1 MTGFAAFEHGGNIYA
16 AAGEL
21 GLSPEAVLDFS
32 ANINPLGLPPGL
44 KEHLTSLL
52 DGIVHYPEPEAAQL
66 RAALAASH
74 GCAAENLIVGNGAA
88 ELLYLLCYA
97 RKPKRVLVTAP
108 TFSEYEK
115 AARAAGADISYL
127 PLVAADGFALP
138 WDSLQAALAAA
149 DIFFLCNPNNPTGTL
164 LKRED
169 VLRLAAEAAK
179 EQCFLLV
186 DESFQ
191 DFLPA
196 QEQYSILAD
205 LPQLGVSAA
214 VLRSLT
220 KFYAIP
226 GLRLGFMAGDTALL
240 QELTAKKDTWNVNLL
255 AQQAGLWALRCK
267 DYQQES
273 RSYVAKAKQE
283 LHAALAALPGVHAYE
298 PAVNYILLDMQQTGL
313 NSGQWRECLKRRG
326 ILVRDCAN
334 YVGLGDSHIRV
345 AVRRQDE
352 NERLVAALTAELTK

>member
-44 KEHLTSLL
+44 KEQLASLL
-52 DGIVHYPEPEAAQL
+52 DGVVHYPEPEAAEL
-66 RAALAASH
+66 RQALAASH
-74 GCAAENLIVGNGAA
+74 SCAPESLIVGNGAA

-97 RKPKRVLVTAP
+97 RKPRRVLVTAP

-115 AARAAGADISYL
+115 AAHASGAEVAYL
-127 PLVAADGFALP
+127 PLAAADDFALP
-138 WDSLQAALAAA
+138 WDKVKAALAAA
-149 DIFFLCNPNNPTGTL
+149 DMFFLCNPNNPTGTL
-164 LKRED
+164 LKRET
-169 VLRLAAEAAK
+169 VLRLADEAAK

-191 DFLPA
+191 DFLPD
-196 QEQYSILAD
+196 QENYSILPD
-205 LPQLGVSAA
+205 LSRLGEQAA

-226 GLRLGFMAGDTALL
+226 GLRLGFMAGPAALI
-240 QELTAKKDTWNVNLL
+240 QELTAKKDTWNVNFL
-255 AQQAGLWALRCK
+255 AQQAGLWALRCG

-273 RSYVAKAKQE
+273 RAYIVQAKQA
-283 LHAALAALPGVHAYE
+283 LYAALTALPGVHAYE

-313 NSGQWRECLKRRG
+313 TSSQWRERLKRRG

-334 YVGLGDSHIRV
+334 YVGLGNFHIRV

-352 NERLVAALTAELTK
+352 NQRLVAALTAELKK

>member
-44 KEHLTSLL
+44 KEHLASLL
-52 DGIVHYPEPEAAQL
+52 DGVVHYPEPEAAEL
-66 RAALAASH
+66 RQALAASH
-74 GCAAENLIVGNGAA
+74 SCAPESLIVGNGAA

-97 RKPKRVLVTAP
+97 RKPRRVLVTAP

-115 AARAAGADISYL
+115 AARAAGAEVAYL
-127 PLVAADGFALP
+127 PLAATDGFALP
-138 WDSLQAALAAA
+138 WEQMQAALAAT
-149 DIFFLCNPNNPTGTL
+149 DMFFLCNPNNPTGTL
-164 LKRED
+164 LKREA
-169 VLRLAAEAAK
+169 VLRLAAEAARQ
-179 EQCFLLV
+179 QCFLLV

-191 DFLPA
+191 DFLP
-196 QEQYSILAD
+196 EQKKYSILPD
-205 LPQLGVSAA
+205 LPRMGDQAA

-226 GLRLGFMAGDTALL
+226 GLRLGFMAGDAVLI
-240 QELTAKKDTWNVNLL
+240 QELTAKKDTWNVNFL
-255 AQQAGLWALRCK
+255 AQQAGLWALRCS

-273 RSYVAKAKQE
+273 RAYVAQAKQA
-283 LHAALAALPGVHAYE
+283 LYTALAALPGVQAYE
-298 PAVNYILLDMQQTGL
+298 PAVNYILLDIKQTGL
-313 NSGQWRECLKRRG
+313 NSGQWRERLKRQG

-334 YVGLGDSHIRV
+334 YVGLGDSYIRV
-345 AVRRQDE
+345 AVRRQVE
-352 NERLVAALTAELTK
+352 NERLVDALAAELIK

>member
-44 KEHLTSLL
+44 KEQLASLL
-52 DGIVHYPEPEAAQL
+52 GGVVHYPEPEAAEL
-66 RAALAASH
+66 RQALAASH
-74 GCAAENLIVGNGAA
+74 GCASESVIVGNGAA
-88 ELLYLLCYA
+88 ELLYLLCYT
-97 RKPKRVLVTAP
+97 RKPRRVLVTAP

-115 AARAAGADISYL
+115 AARAAGAEVAYL
-127 PLVAADGFALP
+127 PLAGADGFALP
-138 WDSLQAALAAA
+138 WEQMQAALAAA
-149 DIFFLCNPNNPTGTL
+149 DMFFLCNPNNPTGTL
-164 LKRED
+164 LKREA
-169 VLRLAAEAAK
+169 VLRLAAEAARQ
-179 EQCFLLV
+179 QCFLLV

-191 DFLPA
+191 DFLP
-196 QEQYSILAD
+196 EQKKYSILPD
-205 LPQLGVSAA
+205 LPRMGDQAA

-226 GLRLGFMAGDTALL
+226 GLRLGFMAGDAVLI
-240 QELTAKKDTWNVNLL
+240 QELTAKKDTWNVNFL
-255 AQQAGLWALRCK
+255 AQQAGLWALRCS

-273 RSYVAKAKQE
+273 RAYVAQAKQA
-283 LHAALAALPGVHAYE
+283 LYAALAALPGVHAYE
-298 PAVNYILLDMQQTGL
+298 PAVNYILLDMKQTGL
-313 NSGQWRECLKRRG
+313 TSSQWRERLKRQG